1 MGRVRLRFQITNYLN
16 LLANLNKYLS
26 IWGIRKTVLDRNLRG
41 IFRKQHRKYYNWG
54 IFVICCWNYNVWQIA
69 IVALLIVNNYIPGLL
84 KEMIQQ
90 YASSILTLSIRTNT
104 CQVSAQKFFW
114 NSIHYTHWEIK
125 WNPLIIIFINLKH
138 LSTFSRR
145 EKPST

>member
-1 MGRVRLRFQITNYLN
+1 M
-16 LLANLNKYLS
+16 LANLNRYLS
-26 IWGIRKTVLDRNLRG
+26 IWDIRKTVLDRNLRG
-41 IFRKQHRKYYNWG
+41 ISRKQHRKYYNWG
-54 IFVICCWNYNVWQIA
+54 IFVIYCWNYNVWQIA